1 MSSANTLILVKKS
14 GVTGNTPV
22 DLEVGEL
29 ALNYADNKLFYKDG
43 LGIISSIQNQNT
55 FETINVNSTLI
66 VASNPT
72 DIFSIQSGT
81 NISIDTDVVNKK
93 ITINS
98 TGGGGGG
105 TSYTSNG
112 SLLTSST
119 DSNQILD
126 SFSAST
132 YRTVKYVI
140 QAISGSNIHSCDVI
154 LTHNDT
160 DTFAS
165 QYGVVKSS
173 GTNLFTLGSTITE
186 GTVQLLITPTNAA
199 TQIDFLRTSIIART
213 LPVT

>member
-1 MSSANTLILVKKS
+1 M
-14 GVTGNTPV
+14 
-22 DLEVGEL
+22 
-29 ALNYADNKLFYKDG
+29 LFRY
-43 LGIISSIQNQNT
+43 
-55 FETINVNSTLI
+55 
-66 VASNPT
+66 
-72 DIFSIQSGT
+72 
-81 NISIDTDVVNKK
+81 
-93 ITINS
+93 
-98 TGGGGGG
+98 

-132 YRTVKYVI
+132 YKTVKYVI
-140 QAISGSNIHSCDVI
+140 QEISGSNIHSCDVI

>member
-81 NISIDTDVVNKK
+81 NISIEIGRAHV
-93 ITINS
+93 
-98 TGGGGGG
+98 
-105 TSYTSNG
+105 
-112 SLLTSST
+112 
-119 DSNQILD
+119 
-126 SFSAST
+126 
-132 YRTVKYVI
+132 
-140 QAISGSNIHSCDVI
+140 
-154 LTHNDT
+154 
-160 DTFAS
+160 
-165 QYGVVKSS
+165 
-173 GTNLFTLGSTITE
+173 
-186 GTVQLLITPTNAA
+186 
-199 TQIDFLRTSIIART
+199 
-213 LPVT
+213 